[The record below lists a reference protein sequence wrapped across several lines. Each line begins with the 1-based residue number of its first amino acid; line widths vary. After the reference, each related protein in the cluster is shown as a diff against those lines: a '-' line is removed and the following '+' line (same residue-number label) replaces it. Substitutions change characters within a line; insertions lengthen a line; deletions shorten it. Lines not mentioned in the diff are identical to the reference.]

1 MESILAINPD
11 IIIEVMPELVKKY
24 DKKKIKDDWL
34 RIDNLKAVQN
44 NNIIIMGENFR
55 IVPSTDIVNIL
66 KKLKMRLYGNKN

>member
-1 MESILAINPD
+1 LESILAINPD